1 MATRRDLDDPAT
13 VATVADEVGDERL
26 LDLLHA
32 LTQADALATGP
43 AAWSSWKKSLIDELV
58 VRTRQELRA
67 RAGDIV
73 EVGAVM
79 PVSVPSEDLAT
90 DGVVVRV
97 EHDERSC
104 AVTVVAPDQNGLLST
119 VAGVLALHRLGV
131 RGAQVETL
139 ASPSGEPRAV
149 QVWNVLPMFGDPAPA
164 SRIREDISRV
174 INGSLDLAERL
185 SAREQDYG
193 APVGT
198 AEPRVQ
204 VVPGASSRA
213 TVLEVRAHDAPGL
226 LHRISSAIATVGVSI
241 TAARVATLGSEVVDV
256 FYLVSGS
263 GGPLDSAQSNAVV
276 GEVTEV
282 LARGTR

>member
-1 MATRRDLDDPAT
+1 
-13 VATVADEVGDERL
+13 
-26 LDLLHA
+26 
-32 LTQADALATGP
+32 
-43 AAWSSWKKSLIDELV
+43 
-58 VRTRQELRA
+58 
-67 RAGDIV
+67 
-73 EVGAVM
+73 
-79 PVSVPSEDLAT
+79 
-90 DGVVVRV
+90 
-97 EHDERSC
+97 
-104 AVTVVAPDQNGLLST
+104 
-119 VAGVLALHRLGV
+119 
-131 RGAQVETL
+131 
-139 ASPSGEPRAV
+139 
-149 QVWNVLPMFGDPAPA
+149 MFGDPAPA